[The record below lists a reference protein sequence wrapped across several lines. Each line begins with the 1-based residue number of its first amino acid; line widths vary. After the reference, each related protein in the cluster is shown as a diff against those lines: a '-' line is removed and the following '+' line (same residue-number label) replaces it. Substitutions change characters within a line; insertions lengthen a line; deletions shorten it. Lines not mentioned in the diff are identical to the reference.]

1 MKILEIR
8 AESAVKRAE
17 SVLAGTPKA
26 VLKAVPRAI
35 NRALIAGRTQVV
47 KEVTSKY
54 TVRAGDVRNDLRLV
68 RSKPNSAVPVGEIR
82 ISGQNLPARAFKHS
96 PRIDDTTGGNRRK
109 VSVSISRGRKE
120 QLLKAF
126 KWKGHI
132 FERTGKFKKGNS
144 DRIHE
149 TIKKRH
155 GVSVAGMA
163 ETGSKAV
170 RERMQEVFE
179 ARLDHEVRA
188 IIEGK
193 AK

>member
-1 MKILEIR
+1 MKILEIKV
-8 AESAVKRAE
+8 APAVKRAE
-17 SVLAGTPKA
+17 SVLAGAPKA

-47 KEVTSKY
+47 KEATSKF
-54 TVRAGDVRNDLRLV
+54 TVRARDVRNDLRLV
-68 RSKPNSAVPVGEIR
+68 RSKPNSDVPVGEIR

-96 PRIDDTTGGNRRK
+96 PRIDDSTGGNRRK

-149 TIKKRH
+149 TIKKRY

-179 ARLDHEVRA
+179 TRLDHEVRA